1 MLFPVT
7 WLQSSEES
15 LRALAQ
21 HCVTLA
27 DVAED
32 VAAALDHKNPK
43 GEAGSELGQR
53 LHELLM
59 SSSHSNEAS
68 TTREPL
74 PLPCPQIGKASG
86 EENR

>member
-1 MLFPVT
+1 MVAKDNQLMAHCSSPF
-7 WLQSSEES
+7 WAQSSEES

-43 GEAGSELGQR
+43 GEADDEPGQR
-53 LHELLM
+53 LHGV
-59 SSSHSNEAS
+59 A
-68 TTREPL
+68 T
-74 PLPCPQIGKASG
+74 IGAHHIG
-86 EENR
+86 GTP

>member
-1 MLFPVT
+1 MIDLFPAAACAGVLVHT
-7 WLQSSEES
+7 QEGCCHTVCLLTNSAAGTRNWSQSSEES

-43 GEAGSELGQR
+43 GGW
-53 LHELLM
+53 
-59 SSSHSNEAS
+59 
-68 TTREPL
+68 
-74 PLPCPQIGKASG
+74 
-86 EENR
+86 